1 MSMPDKSAP
10 PPKQDHVA
18 FTFLIAM
25 GLAVAVTSGAALSG
39 IATGVVQDM
48 LRAAGVG
55 QNDAI
60 KAEQERQAMALARIE
75 GSLGLV
81 RGEVAL
87 LAAQTEVAAD
97 KSQLAA
103 ETSHSG
109 PSDVELAA
117 LRTSIDDHEER
128 NRNALVA
135 VNKRIDWLE
144 TLVYSP
150 DATGSVQPQIPATRR
165 HGAKGTSAWIV
176 LHAQDGLAV
185 IGGSGGTIDVTPG
198 YVIPEL
204 GRVAAIRQRGGRW
217 EVVTEKGTITQR

>member
-1 MSMPDKSAP
+1 
-10 PPKQDHVA
+10 
-18 FTFLIAM
+18 
-25 GLAVAVTSGAALSG
+25 
-39 IATGVVQDM
+39 
-48 LRAAGVG
+48 
-55 QNDAI
+55 
-60 KAEQERQAMALARIE
+60 MALARVE

-97 KSQLAA
+97 KSQPAA
-103 ETSHSG
+103 ETSHPG